1 MKKTPAILFLDFDGT
16 LSPIAGHP
24 SSARLPS
31 QTKKYLKSL
40 LKRDVGVS
48 VVTGRSLK
56 DIMEKVG
63 LKDVI
68 YAANHGLEIYR
79 NGGYLLRL
87 GSKYKKPVEKLGGE
101 FSKAF
106 KDIRGAVVENKG
118 LSVAVHTRMVSGGK
132 RKLVEMLVKKISKP
146 WLKKYGLQL
155 TTGKMIW
162 EVRPA
167 SYWNKGNAVLWILKH
182 HAKNRF
188 PIYVGDDTTD
198 EAAFKALLRLGM
210 TLRVGYKKDSYA
222 QFYLRS
228 SSRLLPFLKSIFS

>member
-1 MKKTPAILFLDFDGT
+1 MKKAPAILFLDFDGT
-16 LSPIAGHP
+16 LSPIASHP
-24 SSARLPS
+24 KSAYLPLK
-31 QTKKYLKSL
+31 TKKYLKSL
-40 LKRDVGVS
+40 LKRDIKIS

-56 DIMEKVG
+56 DIMNKVD

-79 NGGYLLRL
+79 NGRYLLRRGL
-87 GSKYKKPVEKLGGE
+87 KYKRPVNKLSGE

-106 KDIRGAVVENKG
+106 REIRGVVVENKG
-118 LSVAVHTRMVSGGK
+118 LSVAVHTRMVTGGK
-132 RKLVEMLVKKISKP
+132 RRLVEMLVKKISKP

-155 TTGKMIW
+155 TTGKLIW

-167 SYWNKGNAVLWILKH
+167 SFWNKGDAVLWILKH
-182 HAKNRF
+182 HAKDRF
-188 PIYVGDDTTD
+188 PIYIGDDLTD
-198 EAAFKALLRLGM
+198 EAAFKALMRRGM
-210 TLRVGYKKDSYA
+210 TLRVGYKKESYA